1 GALVSGGSIGSAAAG
16 TGLTVGSAT
25 SPGPISGIVAA
36 EGPISLK
43 AGTISP
49 TAFYQSNLGSGNA
62 SKAAI
67 DAVFTNNG
75 QSLAF
80 DLAGLDLGGL
90 ALILKDLQAL
100 KIGSNDSLTRPVA

>member
-1 GALVSGGSIGSAAAG
+1 G
-16 TGLTVGSAT
+16 TGLIVGAPS
-25 SPGPISGIVAA
+25 SPGTISGIVAA

-67 DAVFTNNG
+67 DAVFTKYG

-90 ALILKDLQAL
+90 AQILADLQAL
-100 KIGSNDSLTRPVA
+100 KVGSTGGLTGPVA